1 VLVVA
6 PFDRNPPRRPVP
18 LELTR
23 SSAVPALLFA
33 LIFALFARHAGAA
46 TMAAATVV
54 GAFGGALSL
63 IVHELGHVRAARRV
77 EGVEVRKV
85 SLFALGA
92 ATHLEGAYRSGRDQ
106 TRVALAGPAASLVL
120 AAPLMLALAL
130 PLPTPLKF
138 ASFLLS
144 LLNVAIGLLSIVPVH
159 PFDGHKLLVGLVWSA
174 VGSESRARRTIRRIG
189 QWAVCVDILGT
200 LVLAARHPL
209 LGAVAACAVAVFLC
223 EKHLVRAL
231 PYFARRRSART
242 PALT

>member
-144 LLNVAIGLLSIVPVH
+144 LLNVVIGLLSIVPVH

-174 VGSESRARRTIRRIG
+174 LGSESRARRTIRRIG
-189 QWAVCVDILGT
+189 RWAICIDILGT
-200 LVLAARHPL
+200 LALAAAHPV
-209 LGAVAACAVAVFLC
+209 LGAIAGSAVGVFLC
-223 EKHLVRAL
+223 EKHLVRGL
-231 PYFARRRSART
+231 PYCSRLKARRA